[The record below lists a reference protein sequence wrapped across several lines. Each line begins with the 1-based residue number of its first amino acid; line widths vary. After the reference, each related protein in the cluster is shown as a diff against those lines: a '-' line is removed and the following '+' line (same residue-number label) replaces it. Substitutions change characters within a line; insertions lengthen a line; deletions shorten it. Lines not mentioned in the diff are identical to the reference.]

1 MSYSI
6 IKDSNDISNFEKKLL
21 TNNFREYSVDLEGER
36 LCRHGR
42 ILNIQLYIIETNEI
56 FIFECLK
63 LSIPEMKRV
72 LDPIFDNASIVKHMF
87 DCRSDVDAL
96 YHQYNIKLSGVVD
109 IQLYEIAYRKCNG
122 MGTSRY
128 YNGLFKTLTEYA
140 SSIDISEK
148 DLQIKKKYSDR
159 FCQKN
164 YELNLNDIDVLRY
177 LSIDVLYLKKLYVI
191 FNQKI
196 GYGKMRNKIESE
208 TELRQ
213 NCWQKGEFV
222 NDRSNAI
229 SAI

>member
-1 MSYSI
+1 MSYTI
-6 IKDSNDISNFEKKLL
+6 IKDSNDILNFEKKLL

-42 ILNIQLYIIETNEI
+42 ILNIQLYIIETNEM

-72 LDPIFDNASIVKHMF
+72 LDPIFDNASILKYMF

-148 DLQIKKKYSDR
+148 DLQIKKKYSDQ

-164 YELNLNDIDVLRY
+164 YELNLNDIDVLKY

>member
-1 MSYSI
+1 MSYTI
-6 IKDSNDISNFEKKLL
+6 LKDSSDILNFETKLSK
-21 TNNFREYSVDLEGER
+21 NNFREYSVDLEGER
-36 LCRHGR
+36 LCRHGK
-42 ILNIQLYIIETNEI
+42 ILNIQLCIIETNDI
-56 FIFECLK
+56 VIFECLK

-72 LDPIFDNASIVKHMF
+72 LDPIFDNASIVKYMF

-122 MGTSRY
+122 MGNSRY
-128 YNGLFKTLTEYA
+128 YNGLFKTLTIF
-140 SSIDISEK
+140 SSEIDISQI
-148 DLQIKKKYSDR
+148 DLQIKKKFSDK

-164 YELNLNDIDVLRY
+164 YDLNLNDLDVLNY

-213 NCWQKGEFV
+213 NCWQKSEFI